1 MRSYIK
7 IYGPPILETL
17 KALAKVAIDTP
28 EVCIM
33 DTNIELQSSI
43 SPFEGDER
51 VQQYFINNQ
60 IGVLPMER
68 CSTIISKS
76 GQKTGEFDFFYEWFN
91 PKGPS
96 PEMLNELIKK
106 VDTALTPLG
115 CKYTITTK

>member
-17 KALAKVAIDTP
+17 RALEKVGVDTP

-33 DTNIELQSSI
+33 DINIELQSAI
-43 SPFEGDER
+43 DPFQEDER
-51 VQQYFINNQ
+51 VQQYFMSNDV
-60 IGVLPMER
+60 GALSVER

-76 GQKTGEFDFFYEWFN
+76 GQKTGEFDFFFEWFD

-96 PEMLNELIKK
+96 PGMLNELIKK